1 MCNLIKIDFK
11 VGRHTIGIML
21 KDFHFFMK
29 RLDKSYINC
38 VRVCVSERER
48 EREKERERGAEN
60 SISESH
66 ILWMAYISL
75 HLWVG
80 ETRNE

>member
-1 MCNLIKIDFK
+1 MILK

-48 EREKERERGAEN
+48 ERIREREAQKIQFPNPIYYGWLIFRFICGWVKLVT
-60 SISESH
+60 SESE
-66 ILWMAYISL
+66 
-75 HLWVG
+75 G
-80 ETRNE
+80 G